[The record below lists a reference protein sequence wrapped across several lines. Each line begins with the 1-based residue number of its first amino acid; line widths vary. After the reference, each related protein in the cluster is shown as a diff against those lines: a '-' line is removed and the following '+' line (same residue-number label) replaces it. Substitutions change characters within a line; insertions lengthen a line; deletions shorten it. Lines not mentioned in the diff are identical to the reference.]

1 MGQYVIRRVLI
12 MIPTLLIISIIS
24 FTIIQLPPG
33 DFVSHMV
40 AAMEQSEGFF
50 AEESFVEELR
60 HRYGLDKPIYLQYI
74 RWLGRVLQG
83 DLGYSFAWDQP
94 VAKLIGGRI
103 LLTMAIAFTTILF
116 TWVVA
121 FPIGVYS
128 ATHQYSAGDYTFT
141 VVGFLGL
148 SIPNF
153 MFALILMWISYTL
166 FGQSVGGLFSREMV
180 NAPWSLAKFLDFL
193 QHLWIPVVVV
203 GTAGT
208 AGLIRILRANL
219 LDELQK
225 PYVTTARTKGMRE
238 WHLIMKYPVRV
249 AINPFI
255 STIGWLLP
263 ALISGSTITA
273 VVLSL
278 PTSGPLLLAA
288 LRSQDMYLAGSFLLI
303 LSSLTVIGTL
313 ISDILLAWVDP
324 RIRLE

>member
-1 MGQYVIRRVLI
+1 
-12 MIPTLLIISIIS
+12 MIPTLLIISVVS
-24 FTIIQLPPG
+24 FVIIQLPPG
-33 DFVSHMV
+33 DFVTQMV
-40 AAMEQSEGFF
+40 AAMEQEGRFP
-50 AEESFVEELR
+50 EESFVEELR
-60 HRYGLDKPIYLQYI
+60 HRYGLDRPIYIQYF
-74 RWLGRVLQG
+74 RWLGRVVQG
-83 DLGYSFAWDQP
+83 DLGYSFAWNQP
-94 VAKLIGGRI
+94 VARIIGSRI
-103 LLTMAIAFTTILF
+103 LLTMVISFTTVLF

-128 ATHQYSAGDYTFT
+128 ATHQYSVGDYSFT
-141 VVGFLGL
+141 VIGFLGL

-153 MFALILMWISYTL
+153 MLALILMWISYTL
-166 FGQSVGGLFSREMV
+166 FDSSIGGLFSREFV
-180 NAPWSLAKFLDFL
+180 NAPWSLAKFVDFL
-193 QHLWIPVVVV
+193 EHLWIPVIVV

-225 PYVTTARTKGMRE
+225 PYVTTARTKGMKE

-263 ALISGSTITA
+263 TLISGSTITA

-303 LSSLTVIGTL
+303 LSSLTVVGTL
-313 ISDILLAWVDP
+313 VSDILLAWVDP
-324 RIRLE
+324 RIRLG

>member
-1 MGQYVIRRVLI
+1 MTQFIIRRFFI
-12 MIPTLLIISIIS
+12 MIPTLLIISVVS
-24 FTIIQLPPG
+24 FVIIQLPPG
-33 DFVSHMV
+33 DFVTQMV
-40 AAMEQSEGFF
+40 AAMEQEGRFP
-50 AEESFVEELR
+50 EESFVEELR
-60 HRYGLDKPIYLQYI
+60 HRYGLDRPIYIQYF
-74 RWLGRVLQG
+74 RWLGRVVQG
-83 DLGYSFAWDQP
+83 DLGYSFAWNQP
-94 VAKLIGGRI
+94 VARIIGSRI
-103 LLTMAIAFTTILF
+103 LLTMVISFTTVLF

-128 ATHQYSAGDYTFT
+128 ATHQYSVGDYSFT
-141 VVGFLGL
+141 VIGFLGL

-153 MFALILMWISYTL
+153 MLALILMWISYTL
-166 FGQSVGGLFSREMV
+166 FDSSIGGLFSREFV
-180 NAPWSLAKFLDFL
+180 NAPWSLAKFVDFL
-193 QHLWIPVVVV
+193 EHLWIPVIVV

-225 PYVTTARTKGMRE
+225 PYVTTARTKGMKE

-263 ALISGSTITA
+263 TLISGSTITA

-303 LSSLTVIGTL
+303 LSSLTVVGTL
-313 ISDILLAWVDP
+313 VSDILLAWVDP
-324 RIRLE
+324 RIRLG